1 MLFNASH
8 IQLCF
13 TNIEHRGHADAGAR
27 HRDVRRCCPQ
37 DSPPSH
43 SGKNWLVVFFGG
55 VFFVHS
61 AQTAGAAGVM
71 RGFKDL
77 TANSVM
83 TFCPA
88 EHSERRAVSRLHGRP
103 LKESTRGS
111 SALCDGGELA
121 VACSS
126 FGP

>member
-8 IQLCF
+8 VQLCF
-13 TNIEHRGHADAGAR
+13 TKKEHRGHADAGAR
-27 HRDVRRCCPQ
+27 HQDVRRCCPQ
-37 DSPPSH
+37 DSPPSR
-43 SGKNWLVVFFGG
+43 SGKTWLVVFFG
-55 VFFVHS
+55 VLFVLS
-61 AQTAGAAGVM
+61 AQTAGAAGVL

-77 TANSVM
+77 TVNGVI

-111 SALCDGGELA
+111 SALCDGGE
-121 VACSS
+121 
-126 FGP
+126 